1 MCSHKLVILLAFRL
15 NLRRLLQSL
24 SFFERIIQWTTY
36 IFILVWIWIS
46 EWLFFIHLF
55 DLIWTFRLWERLNT
69 SLQLFMSHK
78 VVFFHLVCFAWI
90 LYKSILKFFFYLG
103 YLQGSPI
110 VLQDVQFV
118 FVVYFN
124 IKLLHWWSNCL
135 FMEFSLFLLAL
146 FSNNGLLRMLRFCI
160 RGRRTFLF
168 SFQYNISIITFNFI
182 FYNLLYL
189 LIQISS
195 YLLFKVF
202 F

>member
-124 IKLLHWWSNCL
+124 IKLLHRWSNCL

-189 LIQISS
+189 LI
-195 YLLFKVF
+195 
-202 F
+202 

>member
-124 IKLLHWWSNCL
+124 IKLLHRWSNCL